1 MTPRNW
7 RSRRATSPSRPAPGS
22 RYDRRGGAVSV
33 KRTTTIIATAIA
45 ALGLAACASTP
56 GTPPTASPTSSPTVA
71 AASAPTASIAAATAA
86 ASPTLSPTPTG
97 VMSPFAAVGAPR
109 GADGAGPYVLGLVN
123 AAGKVVASV
132 IATTP
137 SDFGAVDDPPL
148 TSTSDSRLYF
158 EDGNTAID
166 YLTPT
171 GQHGVALTIARPAG
185 LVVAFA
191 VSPDD
196 TRVAIAILNNWDGI
210 APPYTSHMY
219 LMAMGG
225 GIEQTLFDG
234 TGTGSNPLTWP
245 IGWDGS
251 NLVVAQSFYEAGV
264 IGGGPCGSYG
274 TVGPTQCADQL
285 RLFNPATRLF
295 GPVLCPGGTM
305 NGAPTAVGIVCT
317 TSGLQ
322 AVSWTGA
329 ITSFGSSIPS
339 DGGCML
345 SPQGAVIACPS
356 ALVNWNTPLARDDP
370 AHLFRAGG
378 VAQQIPNPGNAQIIG
393 WIDGNDVV
401 VTTGTE
407 SQGLAVENIV
417 TGRQIAVSL
426 ATAPED
432 DPFEGYGEIPGG
444 L

>member
-1 MTPRNW
+1 MK
-7 RSRRATSPSRPAPGS
+7 RST
-22 RYDRRGGAVSV
+22 V
-33 KRTTTIIATAIA
+33 IATAIA
-45 ALGLAACASTP
+45 GLGLAACGST
-56 GTPPTASPTSSPTVA
+56 AAPTVNSTVA
-71 AASAPTASIAAATAA
+71 PMVATTSAPTASIAPATAA
-86 ASPTLSPTPTG
+86 ASPTPSSTPTG
-97 VMSPFAAVGAPR
+97 VVIPLAAVGAPR

-132 IATTP
+132 TATTP
-137 SDFGAVDDPPL
+137 SDFGAVSDPTL

-171 GQHGVALTIARPAG
+171 GQHGVAFTISRPAG
-185 LVVAFA
+185 VIVAFA

-196 TRVAIAILNNWDGI
+196 TRVAVAILSNWDGM
-210 APPYTSHMY
+210 APFTSHMY

-234 TGTGSNPLTWP
+234 TGTSANPLTWP

-274 TVGPTQCADQL
+274 TVGTTQCADQL
-285 RLFNPATRLF
+285 REFNPATRSF

-305 NGAPTAVGIVCT
+305 NGVPTAVGIVCT
-317 TSGLQ
+317 TSVLQ

-339 DGGCML
+339 DGTCML

-356 ALVNWNTPLARDDP
+356 VLVNGNTYAAQDLP

-378 VAQQIPNPGNAQIIG
+378 VAQPIPNPGNAQIIG

-401 VTTGTE
+401 VTTGAD

-417 TGRQIAVSL
+417 TGKQIPVSL
-426 ATAPED
+426 ATGPD
-432 DPFEGYGEIPGG
+432 HFLYQVDGMIPGA

>member
-1 MTPRNW
+1 M
-7 RSRRATSPSRPAPGS
+7 
-22 RYDRRGGAVSV
+22 
-33 KRTTTIIATAIA
+33 KRTTVIATAIA
-45 ALGLAACASTP
+45 GLGLAACGSTAA
-56 GTPPTASPTSSPTVA
+56 PTVNSTVAPTVA
-71 AASAPTASIAAATAA
+71 APSAPTASIAPATAA
-86 ASPTLSPTPTG
+86 ASPTPSSTPTG
-97 VMSPFAAVGAPR
+97 VVSPLAAVGAPR

-123 AAGKVVASV
+123 AAGKVVASAT
-132 IATTP
+132 ATTP
-137 SDFGAVDDPPL
+137 SDFEAVSDPPL
-148 TSTSDSRLYF
+148 TSTSDNRLYF

-171 GQHGVALTIARPAG
+171 GQHGVAFTISRPAG
-185 LVVAFA
+185 VIAAFA

-196 TRVAIAILNNWDGI
+196 TRVAVAILSNWDG

-234 TGTGSNPLTWP
+234 TGTSSTHPLTWP

-251 NLVVAQSFYEAGV
+251 NLVVAQSFYYAGV

-274 TVGPTQCADQL
+274 TVGTTQCADQL
-285 RLFNPATRLF
+285 REFNPATRSF
-295 GPVLCPGGTM
+295 GSVLCPGGTLS
-305 NGAPTAVGIVCT
+305 GVPAAVGIACT

-322 AVSWTGA
+322 AVSWTGV

-339 DGGCML
+339 SGTCIL

-356 ALVNWNTPLARDDP
+356 VLVNGNTYAAQDLP

-378 VAQQIPNPGNAQIIG
+378 VAQPIPNPGNAQIIG

-401 VTTGTE
+401 VTTGAD

-417 TGRQIAVSL
+417 TGKQIPVSL
-426 ATAPED
+426 ATGPD
-432 DPFEGYGEIPGG
+432 HFLYQVDGMIPGA

>member
-1 MTPRNW
+1 M
-7 RSRRATSPSRPAPGS
+7 
-22 RYDRRGGAVSV
+22 
-33 KRTTTIIATAIA
+33 KRTTVIATAIA
-45 ALGLAACASTP
+45 ALGLAACGST
-56 GTPPTASPTSSPTVA
+56 AAPTVTSTVAPTIA
-71 AASAPTASIAAATAA
+71 ATSAPTASIAPATAA
-86 ASPTLSPTPTG
+86 ASSTPSSAPTG
-97 VMSPFAAVGAPR
+97 VVSPLAAVGAPR
-109 GADGAGPYVLGLVN
+109 GADGAAPYVLGLVN

-132 IATTP
+132 TATTP
-137 SDFGAVDDPPL
+137 SDFAAVSDPPL

-171 GQHGVALTIARPAG
+171 GQHGVAFTISRPAG
-185 LVVAFA
+185 VVVAFA

-196 TRVAIAILNNWDGI
+196 TRVAVAILSNWDGL

-219 LMAMGG
+219 LMSMGG

-234 TGTGSNPLTWP
+234 TGTSSTNPLTWP

-251 NLVVAQSFYEAGV
+251 NLVVAQSFYDGSV
-264 IGGGPCGSYG
+264 IGGGPCDASSG
-274 TVGPTQCADQL
+274 TVQCAAQL
-285 RLFNPATRLF
+285 RVFNPATRSF
-295 GPVLCPGGTM
+295 GPLLRPGGTM
-305 NGAPTAVGIVCT
+305 SGVPTAVGIACT

-322 AVSWTGA
+322 AVSWSGV

-339 DGGCML
+339 DGACML

-356 ALVNWNTPLARDDP
+356 VLINGNTYAAQDLP
-370 AHLFRAGG
+370 AHLYRAGG
-378 VAQQIPNPGNAQIIG
+378 VSQSIPNPGNAQIIG

-401 VTTGTE
+401 VTTGAD

-417 TGRQIAVSL
+417 TGKQIAVSL
-426 ATAPED
+426 ATGPD
-432 DPFEGYGEIPGG
+432 HFLYQVDGMIPGA

>member
-1 MTPRNW
+1 MKRN
-7 RSRRATSPSRPAPGS
+7 T
-22 RYDRRGGAVSV
+22 V
-33 KRTTTIIATAIA
+33 IATAIA
-45 ALGLAACASTP
+45 TLGLAACSS
-56 GTPPTASPTSSPTVA
+56 TASSTVTSTVAPTVA
-71 AASAPTASIAAATAA
+71 ATSAPTTAIPPATPAV
-86 ASPTLSPTPTG
+86 SPTPSSPPTG
-97 VMSPFAAVGAPR
+97 VVSPLAAVGAPR
-109 GADGAGPYVLGLVN
+109 GGDGAGPYVLGLVN
-123 AAGKVVASV
+123 AAGTVLASV
-132 IATTP
+132 TATTP
-137 SDFGAVDDPPL
+137 SDFEAVSDPPL

-171 GQHGVALTIARPAG
+171 GQHGVAFTISQPAG
-185 LVVAFA
+185 GIVAFA

-196 TRVAIAILNNWDGI
+196 TRVAVAILSNWGSI
-210 APPYTSHMY
+210 AGPYTSHMY

-234 TGTGSNPLTWP
+234 TGTSTTKPLTWP
-245 IGWDGS
+245 IGWDGN
-251 NLVVAQSFYEAGV
+251 NLVVAQSFYYSGV

-274 TVGPTQCADQL
+274 SGGTVQCADQL
-285 RLFNPATRLF
+285 RMFNPATHSF

-305 NGAPTAVGIVCT
+305 SGVPNAAGIACT

-339 DGGCML
+339 DVICML
-345 SPQGAVIACPS
+345 SPQGAVIECPS
-356 ALVNWNTPLARDDP
+356 ALFNGNTSAAQDVP
-370 AHLFRAGG
+370 AQLFRAGG
-378 VAQQIPNPGNAQIIG
+378 AVQAIPNPGNAQIIG

-401 VTTGTE
+401 VTTGAD

-417 TGRQIAVSL
+417 TGKQIPVSL
-426 ATAPED
+426 ATGPD
-432 DPFEGYGEIPGG
+432 HFLYQVDGMIPGA